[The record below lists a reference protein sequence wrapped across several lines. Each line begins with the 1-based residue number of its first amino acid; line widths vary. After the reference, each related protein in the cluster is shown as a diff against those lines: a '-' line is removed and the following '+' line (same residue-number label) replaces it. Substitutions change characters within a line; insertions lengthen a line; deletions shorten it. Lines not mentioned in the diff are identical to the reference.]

1 MMGLAKLLE
10 VRINQLPNENP
21 CLMETTLRKFIALFN
36 FSFSEFL
43 TLKLIRILYALAI
56 CGMAFLS
63 FAIVVNAFEF
73 NTFAGIGAMVVAPV
87 VFFLGVTFA
96 RVFVELVILLFRIAE
111 HARVIAEATR
121 PKK

>member
-1 MMGLAKLLE
+1 MDLAKLSE
-10 VRINQLPNENP
+10 VLIYQAHYDNP
-21 CLMETTLRKFIALFN
+21 CLMETTLRKFITLFN

-56 CGMAFLS
+56 CGMGILS
-63 FAIVVNAFEF
+63 FAIVINAFEL
-73 NTFAGIGAMVVAPV
+73 NTLAGIGAMVVAPV

-111 HARVIAEATR
+111 HTRVIAESTR